1 MAGKCSDTARP
12 RSNPPSAKDHHEIVP
27 TDQDR
32 DCGCGADSVV
42 ALPLAAQEDDS
53 SESSGIAAP
62 LNVSDVTG
70 FLDTFFA
77 ERMAMTNVPGA
88 VVVVVVVDGEILVTR
103 GYGQADVEGGVP
115 VDAETTVFR
124 AGSVSKLFTATA
136 VMQLVER
143 GQLDLT
149 ASVSNYLTVF
159 QVDNN
164 YADPVTTGNLLTHTA
179 GFDGRLAGNALNNPD
194 DLVPLGDYLADNLPP
209 RVLSPN
215 DLLSQQFL
223 TLSGAAISL
232 EKVAW
237 CETPF
242 VQLVLIAFFLITF
255 ISTVIWPIRNLVKRL
270 RNKTPNRTESER
282 RTLTVTW
289 VLATINLVVVVA
301 VILRVLAE
309 NVFNPVPGYLTLLLV
324 LPVLTTLLA
333 VVQLAFAGLSWRD
346 GYWSLPTRIRY
357 TWTTIAALLF
367 PGVRQLLESGRLED
381 MRRSHADRRWLI
393 DDVTRLTPR
402 LVPLPPQ

>member
-1 MAGKCSDTARP
+1 M
-12 RSNPPSAKDHHEIVP
+12 
-27 TDQDR
+27 
-32 DCGCGADSVV
+32 V

-53 SESSGIAAP
+53 SESSDIAAP
-62 LNVSDVTG
+62 LNVWDVTG
-70 FLDTFFA
+70 FLDSFFA

-149 ASVSNYLTVF
+149 ASVNNYLTF
-159 QVDNN
+159 FRVDNN
-164 YADPVTTGNLLTHTA
+164 YADPVTTANLLTHTA
-179 GFDGRLAGNALNNPD
+179 GFAVRLAGNALNNPD
-194 DLVPLGDYLADNLPP
+194 DQVPLGDYLADNLPP
-209 RVLSPN
+209 RVLSPKG
-215 DLLSQQFL
+215 LLSQQFL

-237 CETPF
+237 YESPF
-242 VQLVLIAFFLITF
+242 VQLVLIAFFLIPF
-255 ISTVIWPIRNLVKRL
+255 ISTVIWAIRNLVKRL
-270 RNKTPNRTESER
+270 RNKTPNRTENER
-282 RTLTVTW
+282 RALTVTW
-289 VLATINLVVVVA
+289 VLATVNLVVVVA
-301 VILRVLAE
+301 VILRVLATAE
-309 NVFNPVPGYLTLLLV
+309 NVFNPVPGYLSLLLV
-324 LPVLTTLLA
+324 LPVLTALLA
-333 VVQLAFAGLSWRD
+333 VAQLAFVGLSWRD

-367 PGVRQLLESGRLED
+367 PVF
-381 MRRSHADRRWLI
+381 ANYWN
-393 DDVTRLTPR
+393 
-402 LVPLPPQ
+402 LVAWRT